1 MNQMQLRNSDS
12 GRNSLPQE
20 TENRWVLQYAMI
32 NQENIHMSNS
42 IEIQQVI
49 FRNMKVYTH
58 MSIIFIEAWNKISEK
73 EDTIWMESKGIMDGF
88 EDRKQKV
95 EM

>member
-1 MNQMQLRNSDS
+1 
-12 GRNSLPQE
+12 
-20 TENRWVLQYAMI
+20 
-32 NQENIHMSNS
+32 MSNS

-49 FRNMKVYTH
+49 FRNMQVYTH

-73 EDTIWMESKGIMDGF
+73 EDTIWMESKGNMDGF